1 MNLIV
6 EGRRIIMA
14 FYDDKVIP
22 ILKKTS
28 MEMEKT
34 PLARYFKW
42 DSPCQRGLSFKFC
55 RILSIFWIM

>member
-1 MNLIV
+1 
-6 EGRRIIMA
+6 MA

-34 PLARYFKW
+34 ATYA
-42 DSPCQRGLSFKFC
+42 
-55 RILSIFWIM
+55 SIF